1 MPSHPTRSRP
11 SDVPRAVTAVAGL
24 VLTGGASRRFGA
36 PKADLRVAGERLA
49 DRTARLLRTVA
60 DPTLEVGP
68 GWSSL
73 PAVVE
78 DPAGA
83 GPLAALAA
91 GAAALA
97 DVGAGDRDALVVAV
111 DLPALDPA
119 LLALLAAI
127 DTGPDTHADTDAV
140 APAPFDAVVPRVDG
154 RAQPLCARYSAGALA
169 RAGGLVAAGERS
181 MRALLEVVTVRWVDD
196 DEWGTVT
203 TAACFADVDTPDD
216 ARRFGLETPG

>member
-140 APAPFDAVVPRVDG
+140 VPRVDG